1 MATHRLYAGHISSSN
16 RGLVVQGRAG
26 AGAGSQSHL
35 KHTTHHT
42 RYDQYTSHTLRTV
55 HCGDTLIVHKFQ
67 KGEFPFVKMVFLSR
81 PNLKKKIPHD
91 GTQRYT
97 PRYTPLR
104 TVVAHRRYTVH
115 TLI

>member
-42 RYDQYTSHTLRTV
+42 RYDQYTPHTLRTV
-55 HCGDTLIVHKFQ
+55 HCGDTLTVHKFQ
-67 KGEFPFVKMVFLSR
+67 KGKFPFVKMVFLSR
-81 PNLKKKIPHD
+81 PNLEKFPTTVHNGTHHGTHHGAQWWRTD
-91 GTQRYT
+91 GTRYT
-97 PRYTPLR
+97 P
-104 TVVAHRRYTVH
+104 
-115 TLI
+115 